1 MKRKVKYLVS
11 INPAIEGV
19 FHVATSFT
27 TDVYKA
33 QGVSGRNV
41 EIKRLRK
48 YA

>member
-1 MKRKVKYLVS
+1 MKGNVKYLVS
-11 INPAIEGV
+11 INPAVEGV

-27 TDVYKA
+27 TNIYKA

>member
-1 MKRKVKYLVS
+1 MKRNVKYLVS
-11 INPAIEGV
+11 VNPAVKGV

-27 TDVYKA
+27 TNIYKA